1 MDPAVVTAGAGIGAQ
16 QRISA
21 IDTNA
26 RFRAIL
32 IGSAGNLVEWYDVY
46 VFATFQFYFAGSF
59 FTDVAPDR
67 QQLYASIVFALGFVS
82 RPFGSIIIGRMADR
96 IGRPKALLLSILL
109 MGVGSLIIALTPS
122 AGLIGS
128 VAPVL
133 LLLARL
139 LQGLGQGGE
148 YGTSCTYLSEMSR
161 PDRRGFYSGIWM
173 TTNLGGQ
180 LLAVLTLLVL
190 QLFVLDAGQL
200 KQWGWRIPFMFGALL
215 SFGFLLMRRTLRE
228 TEHFDTAKRAEI
240 ATGSWRELLRHW
252 KALLL
257 VVGFTAG
264 GISAFY
270 TYTTY
275 MQQFLKHSVKLPE
288 HETTLVTLGALLVAV
303 LLQPILGRLSDS
315 IGRKPLLLAFGFLG
329 TLFTY
334 PLLDTLHHTS
344 SPLMAFMLIVVGWV
358 IVSGYTS
365 VTAVVKTELFPT
377 AVRAMGVGIPYA
389 ITAAVFG
396 GTVDGVA
403 QYFRTELH
411 YEQGFYWYA
420 TALIFGSF
428 LVYIFMPDTRRH
440 SKIER
445 LD

>member
-1 MDPAVVTAGAGIGAQ
+1 
-16 QRISA
+16 
-21 IDTNA
+21 
-26 RFRAIL
+26 
-32 IGSAGNLVEWYDVY
+32 
-46 VFATFQFYFAGSF
+46 
-59 FTDVAPDR
+59 
-67 QQLYASIVFALGFVS
+67 
-82 RPFGSIIIGRMADR
+82 
-96 IGRPKALLLSILL
+96 
-109 MGVGSLIIALTPS
+109 
-122 AGLIGS
+122 
-128 VAPVL
+128 
-133 LLLARL
+133 
-139 LQGLGQGGE
+139 
-148 YGTSCTYLSEMSR
+148 
-161 PDRRGFYSGIWM
+161 
-173 TTNLGGQ
+173 
-180 LLAVLTLLVL
+180 
-190 QLFVLDAGQL
+190 
-200 KQWGWRIPFMFGALL
+200 
-215 SFGFLLMRRTLRE
+215 MRRTLRE

-240 ATGSWRELLRHW
+240 ATGTWRELLRHW

-257 VVGFTAG
+257 VVGFSAG
-264 GISAFY
+264 GVSAFY

-344 SPLMAFMLIVVGWV
+344 GPLMAFMLIVAGWV

-389 ITAAVFG
+389 ITVTVFG

-411 YEQGFYWYA
+411 YEHGFYWYA

-428 LVYIFMPDTRRH
+428 LVYILMPDTRRH